1 MRISSQQLLNASIP
15 AIQDQSV
22 EAMKWQDQISSG
34 KRYNAAYQ
42 GMVALARGIEI
53 AFDQS
58 KFKML
63 KANQDF
69 VATRMAMA
77 DARERLQRPRRGP
90 RPGHRAAEK
99 PGLAHRPR
107 PAPRPPGHGRIRSR
121 HAIVLR

>member
-1 MRISSQQLLNASIP
+1 MRISSQQLLNASIR

-34 KRYNAAYQ
+34 KRYNAASQ
-42 GMVALARGIEI
+42 GMVALARGVEI

-77 DARERLQRPRRGP
+77 DSQLGSTAYSANKIYTNIVYVYPLLWQDPAYRSI
-90 RPGHRAAEK
+90 K
-99 PGLAHRPR
+99 KIMGLP
-107 PAPRPPGHGRIRSR
+107 I
-121 HAIVLR
+121 